1 MHLSDLRKQNST
13 LDFRL
18 YSCSEASPES
28 DSMGALS
35 AHLSRQNLFGGS
47 NTIGLGVGMH
57 KTGLESRIW
66 ADTKIKPANLAEVV
80 FSETGFKL

>member
-28 DSMGALS
+28 VD
-35 AHLSRQNLFGGS
+35 GGPERS
-47 NTIGLGVGMH
+47 PEPLDFFWWLNTIGLGVGMH
-57 KTGLESRIW
+57 KTGLESCIW
-66 ADTKIKPANLAEVV
+66 ADTNINPINLAEVV
-80 FSETGFKL
+80 FSETGFK